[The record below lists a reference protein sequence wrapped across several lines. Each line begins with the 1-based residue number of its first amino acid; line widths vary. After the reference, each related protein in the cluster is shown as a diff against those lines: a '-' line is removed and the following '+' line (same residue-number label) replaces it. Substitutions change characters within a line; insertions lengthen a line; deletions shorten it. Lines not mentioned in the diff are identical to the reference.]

1 MALTIVQIKLS
12 AEAICG
18 VTLEPYLQ
26 VRKGS
31 SATVS
36 GEDIPV
42 EGTPDCRYVIRFRWY
57 RSVHRGGQICWVR
70 GMHMSATS
78 HELSVRLQSGNA
90 NARDACV

>member
-31 SATVS
+31 STTVS
-36 GEDIPV
+36 GEDIPI

-70 GMHMSATS
+70 GMHLSTAFK
-78 HELSVRLQSGNA
+78 LSVLMQSGHTNLV
-90 NARDACV
+90 DACV

>member
-31 SATVS
+31 STLSQLLS
-36 GEDIPV
+36 GEEIPV
-42 EGTPDCRYVIRFRWY
+42 EGTSDSRYVIRFRWY

-70 GMHMSATS
+70 GMHMP
-78 HELSVRLQSGNA
+78 
-90 NARDACV
+90 